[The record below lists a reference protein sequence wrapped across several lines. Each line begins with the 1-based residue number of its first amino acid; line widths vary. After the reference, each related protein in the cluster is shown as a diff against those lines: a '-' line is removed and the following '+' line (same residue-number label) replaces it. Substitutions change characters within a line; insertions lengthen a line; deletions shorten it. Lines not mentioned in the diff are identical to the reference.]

1 MISAYLFIDMEV
13 IMDIKDRIK
22 SYEPLFDQWLF
33 DEIIDVYN
41 QECLIKLKHQS
52 YANEKRTAYLN
63 VITVYD
69 QNDNIKEL
77 EKRVEDIRNNFKD
90 NQKSLQNDFFEY
102 EQYLIENNQ
111 GDIIGIDLC
120 ILME

>member
-52 YANEKRTAYLN
+52 YANKKRTAYLN

-69 QNDNIKEL
+69 QNDNIKE
-77 EKRVEDIRNNFKD
+77 
-90 NQKSLQNDFFEY
+90 
-102 EQYLIENNQ
+102 YLWLY
-111 GDIIGIDLC
+111 IGATK
-120 ILME
+120 

>member
-1 MISAYLFIDMEV
+1 MEV

-77 EKRVEDIRNNFKD
+77 EEIVEDIRNNFK
-90 NQKSLQNDFFEY
+90 
-102 EQYLIENNQ
+102 
-111 GDIIGIDLC
+111 IIKNRYKMIFLNMSN
-120 ILME
+120 I